1 MSIVNYSFLLFIIWK
16 PPLKLHS
23 YFLCN
28 LSSPVQMV
36 QLFTQPN
43 FYNAKLDENERTN
56 EKSMFEKFQDTHNG
70 SQRYKIF
77 CPAIIL

>member
-1 MSIVNYSFLLFIIWK
+1 
-16 PPLKLHS
+16 
-23 YFLCN
+23 
-28 LSSPVQMV
+28 MV

-43 FYNAKLDENERTN
+43 FYNTKLDENERTN
-56 EKSMFEKFQDTHNG
+56 EKSMFEKFQDTRNG